1 MNMKP
6 LIWLGAACAAVLVYV
21 VGFAHG
27 GSRAVE
33 VAEQLERERLRWAF
47 EQGRALGEV
56 RENVV
61 TEYVDRIQVVEKQGA
76 TIVREVPVYVSKAAD
91 AACPVPAGF
100 VRLHDAAAGNL
111 PAPEPA
117 GAADD
122 AASGV
127 ALSTVAATVSE
138 NYTDCH
144 ANAEQLKQL
153 QAWVNESSAILNQ
166 EKPHE

>member
-1 MNMKP
+1 MNV
-6 LIWLGAACAAVLVYV
+6 LSWSAGACAAVLVYV

-27 GSRAVE
+27 SSRAVA
-33 VAEQLERERLRWAF
+33 VTEQLEREQLRRAF

-56 RENVV
+56 REKVV

-76 TIVREVPVYVSKAAD
+76 TIVKEVPVYVSKAAD

-100 VRLHDAAAGNL
+100 VRLHDAASGNL

-117 GAADD
+117 GAADE

-127 ALSTVAATVSE
+127 ALSAVAATVGE

-153 QAWVNESSAILNQ
+153 QAWVSESASIINQ